1 MLLTTYRGHDNV
13 WIFRRNWISPY
24 VCYNKPIVLHC
35 CTVLL
40 SFTVSACEYISHT
53 LKHADIRLLKFN
65 FICNLPKA
73 KNFVTPRQ
81 FSSECQSINIVIS
94 KERKLIHFSE
104 RNGGIAIPRHWPKW
118 PDRFPLSRT
127 NTDNIKSRIFDLV
140 ANQVPAIISSHFRYF
155 CYLRSRASILYRFPV
170 LSVKLYRFPLSTTYL
185 PSPVLR
191 PINSFVL
198 KQDWQLA
205 PLCKLYQIK
214 NRK

>member
-1 MLLTTYRGHDNV
+1 MDTITFEFSAETGFLRTFVTTNQ
-13 WIFRRNWISPY
+13 S
-24 VCYNKPIVLHC
+24 C
-35 CTVLL
+35 CTVVLYCCL
-40 SFTVSACEYISHT
+40 SLYRHVNTSLTRSNT
-53 LKHADIRLLKFN
+53 QIRLLKFN

-205 PLCKLYQIK
+205 PLCELYQIK